1 MDHEEVGRY
10 WDENAEV
17 WTELV
22 RAGFDHY
29 RDGLNTPAFFEMLPE
44 VNGLF
49 GLDVGCGEGHNTR
62 LLAEHGAR
70 LVGVD
75 ISERFVRHAR
85 EAEHDHPLGVRYEV
99 ASAVDLPFDG
109 ASFDF
114 ATAFMSLMDI
124 PETGR
129 VLAEAFRVL
138 RPGGFFQFS
147 ITHPCFDTPHR
158 ENLRD
163 EAGRTY
169 AIEVGDYFRGRE
181 GEVQEWLFSAAPP
194 EVREGRPPF
203 RTPIFMRPLS
213 WWLNGLIEAGFVL
226 ERFGE
231 PYPSDEDVGE
241 RPGLQDAQVV
251 AYFLHVRARKPAGT
265 EG

>member
-22 RAGFDHY
+22 RAGYDHY
-29 RDGLNTPAFFEMLPE
+29 RDGLNTPAFFEMLPDVE
-44 VNGLF
+44 GLT

-62 LLAEHGAR
+62 LLAGRGASMT
-70 LVGVD
+70 GID
-75 ISERFVRHAR
+75 ISKNFVRNAR
-85 EAEHDHPLGVRYEV
+85 ETEAGRPLGIDYKL
-99 ASAVDLPFDG
+99 ASAVNLPYEE

-124 PETGR
+124 PETEL
-129 VLAEAFRVL
+129 VLAEVFRVL

-158 ENLRD
+158 RNLRD
-163 EAGRTY
+163 ERGLTY
-169 AIEVGDYFRGRE
+169 AIEVGDYFRKQE
-181 GEVQEWLFSAAPP
+181 GEVKEWLFFAAPA
-194 EVREGRPPF
+194 EVREGLPPF
-203 RTPIFMRPLS
+203 RIPVFMRTMGS
-213 WWLNGLIEAGFVL
+213 WLNLLVGAGFVL

-231 PYPSDEDVGE
+231 PYPDDEVVRD

-251 AYFLHVRARKPAGT
+251 ACFFHVRVRKPSSRLG
-265 EG
+265 

>member
-10 WDENAEV
+10 WNENAEV
-17 WTELV
+17 WSRLV
-22 RAGFDHY
+22 RAGYDFY
-29 RDGLNTPAFFEMLPE
+29 RDGLNTPAFFEMLPD
-44 VNGLF
+44 VAGLS

-62 LLAEHGAR
+62 LLAQRGAR
-70 LVGVD
+70 VTGID
-75 ISERFVRHAR
+75 ISSNFIRSAR
-85 EAEHDHPLGVRYEV
+85 AAETEQPLGIDYEF
-99 ASAVDLPFDG
+99 ASAVDLPFED

-124 PETGR
+124 PETEL
-129 VLAEAFRVL
+129 VLADVFRVL

-163 EAGRTY
+163 ENGHTY
-169 AIEVGDYFRGRE
+169 AIEVGEYFRGRE
-181 GEVQEWLFSAAPP
+181 GEVKEWLFSAAPS
-194 EVREGRPPF
+194 EVRSGLTPF
-203 RTPIFMRPLS
+203 RIPVFMRTLS
-213 WWLNGLIEAGFVL
+213 SWLNGLIDAGFVV
-226 ERFGE
+226 ERLGE
-231 PYPSDEDVGE
+231 PCPGDAAIRE

-251 AYFLHVRARKPAGT
+251 AYFLHVRARKRAAT